1 MPDSNA
7 QLMRRKLAVIEVTSR
22 PGWHIIRELAE
33 DTVKAMI
40 DEAIGEEDE
49 VRGSNLR
56 REARAARKFLDRFL
70 TAVEITSRAEVPED
84 LAAGDGDYEV
94 ACD

>member
-1 MPDSNA
+1 MDSNA
-7 QLMRRKLAVIEVTSR
+7 QLMRRKLAVIEVQGK

-33 DTVKAMI
+33 NTVKAMI
-40 DEAIGEEDE
+40 DEAINEEDE

-70 TAVEITSRAEVPED
+70 QAVEITSRAEVPED
-84 LAAGDGDYEV
+84 VAPAGENYDV